1 MSAADERIPVT
12 DAEAAA
18 LFADLVTCKALVL
31 AVSGGPDS
39 TALLLLIARWRAK
52 LRDGPSLL
60 AVTIDHGLRPEARRE
75 AAAVKRLAAS
85 LGVAH
90 RTLRWTGPKPETRLQ
105 EAARAARYRLLAA
118 AAAQTKACCILT
130 AHTLDDQA
138 ETVLFRLT
146 RGSGLAGLAAMA
158 RVSPLPVFPLSS
170 PRLTRRSNSPSR
182 VAALPTLPRLR
193 GRVGKRADARLEPGH
208 DEGSYGHDEEIV
220 LVRPFL
226 EIPKARLIA
235 TLEAAKIPFAED
247 PSNRDP
253 RFARARF
260 RAFMPALAAEGLTPA
275 RLAQLAKRLKR
286 ADEAIEAAVDQLAD
300 ALAAPALAPLRRGAG
315 TPISLAAAAWA
326 KAPTEIRLRLLGR
339 LVAITGDEGEIELAK
354 LEACE
359 QAVAA
364 HLRARSPER
373 FRRTLAGAV
382 ITLAGDRLTVGRA
395 PPRRKARSACRE
407 DAAPREA

>member
-1 MSAADERIPVT
+1 MSAADGQRPVT

-18 LFADLVTCKALVL
+18 LFADLAACKALVL

-39 TALLLLIARWRAK
+39 VALLLLIARWRAA
-52 LRDGPSLL
+52 LPRGPSLL

-75 AAAVKRLAAS
+75 AAAVKRLAAA

-90 RTLRWTGPKPETRLQ
+90 RTARWTGPKPKTGLQ

-118 AAAQTKACCILT
+118 AAARAGAGCILT

-138 ETVLFRLT
+138 ETILFRLT

-158 RVSPLPVFPLSS
+158 RVSPLPLNH
-170 PRLTRRSNSPSR
+170 NSPLPACGERSDR
-182 VAALPTLPRLR
+182 GAIRARGHTRHAAPSQIPPLPAGGEREMML
-193 GRVGKRADARLEPGH
+193 
-208 DEGSYGHDEEIV
+208 

-226 EIPKARLIA
+226 DTPKARLIA
-235 TLEAAKIPFAED
+235 TLQAAGIPFAED

-260 RAFMPALAAEGLTPA
+260 RGFMPALADEGLTPA

-286 ADEAIEAAVDQLAD
+286 ADEAIEAAVDRLAEAIAPP
-300 ALAAPALAPLRRGAG
+300 ALAAARRGAHA
-315 TPISLAAAAWA
+315 PISLAAADWA
-326 KAPTEIRLRLLGR
+326 NAPAEIRLRLLGR
-339 LVAITGDEGEIELAK
+339 LVAITGDEGDIELAK

-359 QAVAA
+359 QAMAA

-395 PPRRKARSACRE
+395 PPRRKARGSRGA
-407 DAAPREA
+407 DAPGGAA